1 MDEANSISSVTACDV
16 RGSVP
21 RKEVAQ
27 EMQDPSS
34 RNKLTSSASPLSDPR
49 RTQKPSDASLTD
61 SLWSTDSRGSKQ
73 TDALLQSWM
82 ISKLEEESGK

>member
-16 RGSVP
+16 QESVS
-21 RKEVAQ
+21 KKDENIHQ

-34 RNKLTSSASPLSDPR
+34 RNKFPLSDPK
-49 RTQKPSDASLTD
+49 RTEKPSDASLTD
-61 SLWSTDSRGSKQ
+61 SLWSTDSRGSRQ